1 MIAQLKKELNVY
13 FSGIL
18 GYLIIGIY
26 LLING
31 LLLWVFNGPFNILE
45 GGYATLENY
54 FGLAP
59 WVFLFLIPAISMRV
73 FSDEI
78 KSGMMELLIVRPISL
93 IQLIWAKFFGT
104 FTVVIF
110 SILPTLVYLWSVRM
124 LGSPV
129 GNLDWGAAIGSFVG
143 LLAIGAAYTAV
154 ALMASALTSNN
165 VVAFVLGVALNFGMY
180 LGFESLAD
188 LYKFSGR
195 TVEREIRIRF

>member
-93 IQLIWAKFFGT
+93 LQLIWDTFFGS

-110 SILPTLVYLWSVRM
+110 SILPTLVYLWS
-124 LGSPV
+124 
-129 GNLDWGAAIGSFVG
+129 
-143 LLAIGAAYTAV
+143 
-154 ALMASALTSNN
+154 
-165 VVAFVLGVALNFGMY
+165 
-180 LGFESLAD
+180 
-188 LYKFSGR
+188 
-195 TVEREIRIRF
+195 